1 MRNLTLHQHQWKS
14 LPIIKSCK
22 YLSVDS
28 DSCSGY
34 LLTENKLFYVNKD
47 DTNPALLIWQA
58 SVPLDIVHVE
68 FLSIT
73 RKLSIAERS
82 GNLLELNIDGIPDI
96 EEVGECISG
105 LVSAIWSPDQELL
118 VLVTAHLSV
127 ILMTSDY
134 FPLTEYHLTTA
145 EFGEKNF
152 INVGWGKKETQFHGS
167 EGKEAAKAKPLDL
180 VHIDNDA
187 LPIISWRGDSTL
199 FCVGFPSPSG
209 RQFKV
214 HHLYSI
220 NLIINNRYNFL

>member
-14 LPIIKSCK
+14 LPIIKNCK

-28 DSCSGY
+28 DSSSSY

-47 DTNPALLIWQA
+47 DTNPPLLIWQA
-58 SVPLDIVHVE
+58 NVPLEIVHVE
-68 FLSIT
+68 FLSVS

-82 GNLLELNIDGIPDI
+82 GTLLELNIDGTPDI

-105 LVSAIWSPDQELL
+105 LVSATWSPDQELL
-118 VLVTAHLSV
+118 VLVTAQLSV

-134 FPLTEYHLTTA
+134 FPLTEYHLTNA
-145 EFGEKNF
+145 EFGEKSF

-167 EGKEAAKAKPLDL
+167 EGKEAAKAKQTDA
-180 VHIDNDA
+180 VQIDGDV

-199 FCVGFPSPSG
+199 FCVGFPSATG

-214 HHLYSI
+214 I
-220 NLIINNRYNFL
+220 NRHNQLII